1 MEISN
6 HQLLTV
12 KINFDRMSQLQI
24 QEGAVT
30 QGGVTAVSGRQGA
43 NYQQAVS
50 ESILQVGTCPIAGRL
65 LRKLSPLKCLV
76 ACSIPIPYMLYVYQS
91 LMCFALVPIL

>member
-1 MEISN
+1 
-6 HQLLTV
+6 
-12 KINFDRMSQLQI
+12 MSQLQI

-50 ESILQVGTCPIAGRL
+50 ESILQVGTYPSR
-65 LRKLSPLKCLV
+65 
-76 ACSIPIPYMLYVYQS
+76 YVDY
-91 LMCFALVPIL
+91 